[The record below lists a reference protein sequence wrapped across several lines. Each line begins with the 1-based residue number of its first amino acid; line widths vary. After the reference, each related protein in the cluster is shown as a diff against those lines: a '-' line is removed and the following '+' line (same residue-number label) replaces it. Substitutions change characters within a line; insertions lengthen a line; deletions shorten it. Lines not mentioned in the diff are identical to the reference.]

1 MTTPQ
6 SPGDKRRADIKVH
19 MGGTTWLVW
28 GGTTWLVDVG
38 VICPGTPRLLAM
50 DAYRIPGRAAAA

>member
-6 SPGDKRRADIKVH
+6 SPGDQRRADITVH
-19 MGGTTWLVW
+19 M